1 MTPLKLHILDMYKRN
16 QFYWDECVGTRTVI
30 YITYD
35 IQSSERR
42 TVSNQFFIQRL
53 TRQFRGQI

>member
-16 QFYWDECVGTRTVI
+16 QFYWDECVGTCTVI

-35 IQSSERR
+35 IQSSER
-42 TVSNQFFIQRL
+42 
-53 TRQFRGQI
+53 